1 MNEWIAWTLN
11 QPGVASESSAEDD
24 EASWWRTEQQVR
36 IRAIAQIVREYMPW
50 LLPEFAPLRQIPL
63 LSLKDGSSFPCLGD
77 AVEFVDQ
84 LDAHLARTW
93 ATLSTEG
100 AQGSEA
106 IVLGE
111 QMRALLPSVR
121 ERTRSLVEQIK
132 RCSEEAFRLAN
143 EMDFGFLVQKDRQLL
158 SIGYELATD
167 TVHSASYDMLASEAR
182 IAAFLAIANGE
193 MQQQSWFKL
202 GRTHTMAFGHAVLLS
217 WTATM
222 FEYLMPSLW
231 MRSLPDT
238 LMARTLTGVVA
249 IQRAWARRL
258 NIPWGISE
266 SGYAEVDDAGHYHYQ
281 AFGIPEIA
289 LKWDAT
295 AGPVVSPYSSYL
307 ALGIDPL
314 EALKNIRRM
323 VKAGWTGAYGLYEA
337 ADYEQSLKQPRL
349 VREWMAHHQGMSLL
363 AILNLLEDN
372 AVQRWFHANPHLQ
385 GPRKAKQ
392 TPAPPEQPL
401 AAAS

>member
-1 MNEWIAWTLN
+1 M
-11 QPGVASESSAEDD
+11 
-24 EASWWRTEQQVR
+24 
-36 IRAIAQIVREYMPW
+36 IVREYLPW
-50 LLPEFAPLRQIPL
+50 LLPQFASVREIPL
-63 LSLKDGSSFPCLGD
+63 LSLKDGSPYPCLKD
-77 AVEFVDQ
+77 AAEFVDQ

-93 ATLSTEG
+93 ATLSTESD
-100 AQGSEA
+100 QGSE
-106 IVLGE
+106 VVLLGE
-111 QMRALLPSVR
+111 QMRVLLPQVR
-121 ERTRSLVEQIK
+121 QRTASLIQSLT

-182 IAAFLAIANGE
+182 IAAFLSIANGE

-202 GRTHTMAFGHAVLLS
+202 GRTHTMAFGNAVLLS

-231 MRSLPDT
+231 MRTLPDT
-238 LMARTLTGVVA
+238 LMARTLTGVVE

-266 SGYAEVDDAGHYHYQ
+266 SGYAQVDDAGHYHYQ

-307 ALGIDPL
+307 ALGVEPL

-323 VKAGWTGAYGLYEA
+323 VKAGWMGAYGLYEA
-337 ADYEQSLKQPRL
+337 ADYTQSLKQPTL

-385 GPRKAKQ
+385 ATELLLHEKPIREATLKQELKTTPPRTKG
-392 TPAPPEQPL
+392 AP
-401 AAAS
+401 AASPKPSIAAVL